1 MNKELIEGFAW
12 GGSIVALAIG
22 ATLAHKLGYIEAD
35 TVQRVIFGSIG
46 LMVAGFGNRI
56 PKAFVASAQAR
67 RAKRVAGWSM
77 VLSGLIYAA
86 LWVLASFPVA
96 TWGGFAAILAGIAV
110 TMGYCLSLPSKT
122 KAAFR

>member
-1 MNKELIEGFAW
+1 MNRELIDGFAW

-35 TVQRVIFGSIG
+35 TVHRVIFGSIG

-56 PKAFVASAQAR
+56 PKAFVPSAQAR

-77 VLSGLIYAA
+77 VLSGVIYAGM
-86 LWVLASFPVA
+86 WVFAPIPLA
-96 TWGGFAAILAGIAV
+96 TWGGLGAILAGMAV
-110 TMGYCLSLPSKT
+110 TMGYCLSLQSK
-122 KAAFR
+122 ARSA

>member
-1 MNKELIEGFAW
+1 MNKELITGLVW

-22 ATLAHKLGYIEAD
+22 ATLARKLGYVEAD
-35 TVQRVIFGSIG
+35 TVTRVVFGTIG

-77 VLSGLIYAA
+77 VLSGVMYAGMWIFA
-86 LWVLASFPVA
+86 PIPVA
-96 TWGGFAAILAGIAV
+96 SWGGFCAVLAGIAV
-110 TMGYCLSLPSKT
+110 TMGYCLSLPSKA
-122 KAAFR
+122 KAT